1 MIEREECDVK
11 EQESALAETHWA
23 IDLNWLNNKGRSFST
38 LAGDAL
44 CAKCR
49 KKLKIDANEVK
60 PADLLKATQS
70 CCSKSPDFITSSL
83 PIQASI
89 FRVFLANGNKPL
101 TLEQLGEQLSQ
112 RRGIDTYRASPGVLL
127 RLINSD
133 QYYGVKS
140 K

>member
-1 MIEREECDVK
+1 VK
-11 EQESALAETHWA
+11 EQETAPTEKHWA
-23 IDLNWLNNKGRSFST
+23 IDLNWLSNKGRSFST

-44 CAKCR
+44 CSKCR
-49 KKLKIDANEVK
+49 KKLKTDASEAK

-70 CCSKSPDFITSSL
+70 CCSKSPEFITSSL

-89 FRVFLANGNKPL
+89 FRVFLANGNKAL
-101 TLEQLGEQLSQ
+101 TLEEIGEQLSQ
-112 RRGIDTYRASPGVLL
+112 RRGVETYRASPGVLS